1 MSSNTDE
8 QKALDFVNLLV
19 SYLDNEIDTMK
30 RGLKKRTKE
39 VNDTRP
45 VLKCILM
52 YLERQHDKYQHIA
65 INMDV
70 QQKFTNVLGKRLAK
84 DINVIMKPQK
94 EEV

>member
-1 MSSNTDE
+1 MSSNIDE

-30 RGLKKRTKE
+30 RGLKKRTKD
-39 VNDTRP
+39 VNDMRP
-45 VLKCILM
+45 VLKCILI
-52 YLERQHDKYQHIA
+52 YLERQHDKYQNIA
-65 INMDV
+65 FQMDV
-70 QQKFTNVLGKRLAK
+70 QQKFTNVVGKRLAK